1 MTLLDI
7 IKNTYDNQKIKVT
20 ITSFG
25 MKFNTEHCADYY
37 ADLEED
43 DRKILEKTVEKM
55 WADNDVLCVRLI

>member
-7 IKNTYDNQKIKVT
+7 ISKTYDSQRIKVT

-25 MKFNTEHCADYY
+25 MQFTTEYCAEYY

-43 DRKILEKTVEKM
+43 DRKILEMAVEKM
-55 WADNDVLCVRLI
+55 WAENDVLCVRLR